1 MTKSYQ
7 EFKNMVLGK
16 AFDVDG
22 WYSAQCWDGY
32 AYYMQYLGYTPAWC
46 TSTGYVQDI
55 YTNMDSNGMK
65 SQCDLVYNLQAGDIV
80 VFPRNS
86 VTPLSHVAIFDS
98 DAGNGYGNFLGQN
111 QTSADASG
119 SAFSIARLP
128 YSATY
133 YYAFRPKIYA
143 QQEAQAKAEAEAKAK
158 AEEEAKK
165 KAEEEA
171 KNSQTPEKVKDETA
185 TFESTVDG
193 LGIRDFPS
201 TRADL
206 SNRVGELD
214 KGDRVTYDSVY
225 NCDNKRWVSYIA
237 YSGNRR
243 YVCIRDYTTGDIY
256 GKAY

>member
-32 AYYMQYLGYTPAWC
+32 AYYMQYLGLKPAWC
-46 TSTGYVQDI
+46 TTTGYVQDI

-65 SQCDLVYNLQAGDIV
+65 EQCDLVYNLQAGDIV

-133 YYAFRPKIYA
+133 YYAFRPKILT
-143 QQEAQAKAEAEAKAK
+143 QQQ
-158 AEEEAKK
+158 
-165 KAEEEA
+165 
-171 KNSQTPEKVKDETA
+171 QTQPKPQPKPETKPNQKPVKVKDESA
-185 TFESTVDG
+185 TFESTVNG
-193 LGIRDFPS
+193 LAVRDFPS
-201 TRADL
+201 TKAEL
-206 SNRVGELD
+206 SHRVAELN
-214 KGDRVTYDSVY
+214 KADRVTYDSVY
-225 NCDNKRWVSYIA
+225 DCDGKRWVSYIG
-237 YSGNRR
+237 YSGKRR
-243 YVCIRDYTTGDIY
+243 YVCIRDYESGDIY

>member
-32 AYYMQYLGYTPAWC
+32 AYYMQYLGLKPAWC

-55 YTNMDSNGMK
+55 YTNMDTNGMK
-65 SQCDLVYNLQAGDIV
+65 EQCDLVYNLQAGDIV

-111 QTSADASG
+111 QRSANASG
-119 SAFSIARLP
+119 SAFSVDKLP

-133 YYAFRPKIYA
+133 HYAFRPKIFA
-143 QQEAQAKAEAEAKAK
+143 QQQQQQAQAKPQTEQKP
-158 AEEEAKK
+158 
-165 KAEEEA
+165 
-171 KNSQTPEKVKDETA
+171 SQKPVKVKDESA
-185 TFESTVDG
+185 TFESIVNG
-193 LGIRDFPS
+193 LAVRDFPS
-201 TRADL
+201 TNNKL
-206 SNRVGELD
+206 STRVAELA

-225 NCDNKRWVSYIA
+225 NCDDKRWVSYIA

-243 YVCIRDYTTGDIY
+243 YVCIRDYKTGDIY

>member
-22 WYSAQCWDGY
+22 AYSAQCWDGY
-32 AYYMQYLGYTPAWC
+32 AYYMQYLGLKPAWC
-46 TSTGYVQDI
+46 TSTGYAQDI
-55 YTNMDSNGMK
+55 YTNMDTNGMK
-65 SQCDLVYNLQAGDIV
+65 EQCDLVYNLQAGDVV

-111 QTSADASG
+111 QRSANASG
-119 SAFSIARLP
+119 SAFSIDKLP

-133 YYAFRPKIYA
+133 HYAFRPKVYSQ
-143 QQEAQAKAEAEAKAK
+143 QQEKPKP
-158 AEEEAKK
+158 
-165 KAEEEA
+165 
-171 KNSQTPEKVKDETA
+171 TPQPKPTQKPVKVKDETA
-185 TFESTVDG
+185 TFESLVNG
-193 LGIRDFPS
+193 LAVRDFPNTNDKLS
-201 TRADL
+201 TRVA
-206 SNRVGELD
+206 ELN

-225 NCDNKRWVSYIA
+225 ECDNRRWVSYIA
-237 YSGNRR
+237 FSGKRR
-243 YVCIRDYTTGDIY
+243 YVCIRDYKTGDVY

>member
-16 AFDVDG
+16 AYDVDG

-32 AYYMQYLGYTPAWC
+32 AYYMQYLGYKPAWC
-46 TSTGYVQDI
+46 TTTGYVQDI
-55 YTNMDSNGMK
+55 YTNMNSNGMTQ
-65 SQCDLVYNLQAGDIV
+65 QCDLVYNLQAGDIV
-80 VFPRNS
+80 VFPRCS
-86 VTPLSHVAIFDS
+86 ATPLSHVAIFDS

-133 YYAFRPKIYA
+133 HYAFRPKIYA
-143 QQEAQAKAEAEAKAK
+143 QQEAEAKAQ
-158 AEEEAKK
+158 AEAEAKK

-171 KNSQTPEKVKDETA
+171 KKSQTPVKVKDESA
-185 TFESTVDG
+185 TFESIVNG
-193 LGIRDFPS
+193 LAVRDFPS
-201 TRADL
+201 TNNQL
-206 SNRVGELD
+206 STRVAELD

-225 NCDNKRWVSYIA
+225 DCDGKRWVSYIG
-237 YSGNRR
+237 YSGKRR
-243 YVCIRDYTTGDIY
+243 YVCIRDYETGDVY

>member
-16 AFDVDG
+16 AYDIDG
-22 WYSAQCWDGY
+22 AYGAQCWDGY
-32 AYYMQYLGYTPAWC
+32 AYYMQYLGYNPAWC
-46 TSTGYVQDI
+46 TSTGYAQDI

-65 SQCDLVYNLQAGDIV
+65 EQCDLVYKLLPGDIV

-111 QTSADASG
+111 QRSATASG
-119 SAFSIARLP
+119 SAFSIDKLP

-133 YYAFRPKIYA
+133 HYAFRPKIYA
-143 QQEAQAKAEAEAKAK
+143 QQQQTQPKPQTEQKP
-158 AEEEAKK
+158 
-165 KAEEEA
+165 
-171 KNSQTPEKVKDETA
+171 SQKPVKVKDESA
-185 TFESTVDG
+185 TFESLVNG
-193 LGIRDFPS
+193 LAVRDFPS
-201 TRADL
+201 TKADL
-206 SNRVGELD
+206 SHRVAELN

-225 NCDNKRWVSYIA
+225 DCDDKRWISYIGF
-237 YSGNRR
+237 SGKRR
-243 YVCIRDYTTGDIY
+243 YVCIRDYKTGDVY

>member
-32 AYYMQYLGYTPAWC
+32 AYYMQYLGLKPAWC
-46 TSTGYVQDI
+46 TTTGYVQDI
-55 YTNMDSNGMK
+55 YTNMNSNGMTQ
-65 SQCDLVYNLQAGDIV
+65 QCDLVYELQPGDIV

-86 VTPLSHVAIFDS
+86 ATPLSHVAIFDS

-119 SAFSIARLP
+119 SAFSIAQLP

-133 YYAFRPKIYA
+133 HYAFRPKIYA
-143 QQEAQAKAEAEAKAK
+143 QQQQ
-158 AEEEAKK
+158 
-165 KAEEEA
+165 
-171 KNSQTPEKVKDETA
+171 SQPKPQQEQKPVKVKDETA
-185 TFESTVDG
+185 TFESTVNG
-193 LGIRDFPS
+193 LAVRDFPS
-201 TRADL
+201 TKADL
-206 SNRVGELD
+206 SNRVAELN
-214 KGDRVTYDSVY
+214 KGNSVTYDSVY
-225 NCDNKRWVSYIA
+225 ECDNKRWISYIGF
-237 YSGNRR
+237 SGKRR
-243 YVCIRDYTTGDIY
+243 YVCIRNYENGDVY

>member
-1 MTKSYQ
+1 MSKSYQ

-32 AYYMQYLGYTPAWC
+32 AYYMQYLGLKPAWC

-65 SQCDLVYNLQAGDIV
+65 TQCDLVYDLKPGDIV

-111 QTSADASG
+111 QTSPDASG

-133 YYAFRPKIYA
+133 YWAFRPKIYA
-143 QQEAQAKAEAEAKAK
+143 QQQQ
-158 AEEEAKK
+158 
-165 KAEEEA
+165 
-171 KNSQTPEKVKDETA
+171 QTQPEPAPAPTATQKPEKVKDETA
-185 TFESTVDG
+185 TFESTVNG
-193 LGIRDFPS
+193 LSIRDFPS
-201 TRADL
+201 TKADL
-206 SNRVGELD
+206 SNRVGQLN
-214 KGDRVTYDSVY
+214 KGDTVTYDSVY
-225 NCDNKRWVSYIA
+225 NCDNKRWISYIG
-237 YSGNRR
+237 YSGKRR
-243 YVCIRDYTTGDIY
+243 YVCIRDYETGDTY

>member
-1 MTKSYQ
+1 
-7 EFKNMVLGK
+7 MVLGK

-32 AYYMQYLGYTPAWC
+32 AYYMQYLGLKPAWC

-65 SQCDLVYNLQAGDIV
+65 EQCDLVYNLQAGDIV
-80 VFPRNS
+80 VFPVNS

-133 YYAFRPKIYA
+133 HYAFRPKIFA
-143 QQEAQAKAEAEAKAK
+143 QQEQ
-158 AEEEAKK
+158 
-165 KAEEEA
+165 
-171 KNSQTPEKVKDETA
+171 QIKVKDESA
-185 TFESTVDG
+185 TFESLVNG
-193 LGIRDFPS
+193 LAVRDFPS
-201 TRADL
+201 TKAEL
-206 SNRVGELD
+206 SHRVAELN
-214 KGDRVTYDSVY
+214 KGDTVTYDSVY
-225 NCDNKRWVSYIA
+225 NCDNKRWISYIA
-237 YSGNRR
+237 FSGKRR
-243 YVCIRDYTTGDIY
+243 YVCIRDYENGDVY

>member
-7 EFKNMVLGK
+7 EFKKMVLGK

-32 AYYMQYLGYTPAWC
+32 AYYMQYLGLKPAWC

-65 SQCDLVYNLQAGDIV
+65 EQCDLVYNLQAGDIV
-80 VFPRNS
+80 VFPVNS

-111 QTSADASG
+111 QRSANSNG
-119 SAFSIARLP
+119 SAFSIDKLP

-133 YYAFRPKIYA
+133 HYAFRPKIFA
-143 QQEAQAKAEAEAKAK
+143 QQTQPKPQPK
-158 AEEEAKK
+158 
-165 KAEEEA
+165 
-171 KNSQTPEKVKDETA
+171 PETKPNQKPVKVKDESA
-185 TFESTVDG
+185 TFESTVNG
-193 LGIRDFPS
+193 LAVRDFPS
-201 TRADL
+201 TKAEL
-206 SNRVGELD
+206 SHRVAELN
-214 KGDRVTYDSVY
+214 KADRVTYDSVY
-225 NCDNKRWVSYIA
+225 DCDGKRWVSYIG
-237 YSGNRR
+237 YSGKRR
-243 YVCIRDYTTGDIY
+243 YVCIRDYKNGDIY

>member
-22 WYSAQCWDGY
+22 WFSAQCWDGY
-32 AYYMQYLGYTPAWC
+32 AYYMQYLGLKPAWC
-46 TSTGYVQDI
+46 TSTGYAQDI

-65 SQCDLVYNLQAGDIV
+65 EQCDLVYNLQPGDIV

-119 SAFSIARLP
+119 SAFSIAQLP

-133 YYAFRPKIYA
+133 HYAFRPKIFV
-143 QQEAQAKAEAEAKAK
+143 QQQQQ
-158 AEEEAKK
+158 
-165 KAEEEA
+165 
-171 KNSQTPEKVKDETA
+171 SQPKPEPKPQQSQKPVKVKDESA
-185 TFESTVDG
+185 TFESIVNG
-193 LGIRDFPS
+193 LAVRDFPS
-201 TRADL
+201 TNNKL
-206 SNRVGELD
+206 STRVAELN
-214 KGDRVTYDSVY
+214 KGDRVAYDSVY
-225 NCDNKRWVSYIA
+225 NCDDKRWVSYIG
-237 YSGNRR
+237 YSGKRR
-243 YVCIRDYTTGDIY
+243 YVCIRDYENGDIY

>member
-7 EFKNMVLGK
+7 EFKNHVLGK

-32 AYYMQYLGYTPAWC
+32 AYYMQYLGLKPAWC

-65 SQCDLVYNLQAGDIV
+65 EQCDLVYNLQAGDIV
-80 VFPRNS
+80 VFPVNS

-111 QTSADASG
+111 QRSANSSG
-119 SAFSIARLP
+119 SAFSIDKLP

-133 YYAFRPKIYA
+133 HYAFRPKIFT
-143 QQEAQAKAEAEAKAK
+143 QQQ
-158 AEEEAKK
+158 
-165 KAEEEA
+165 
-171 KNSQTPEKVKDETA
+171 SQTKPQPQQTPTQKPVKVKDETA
-185 TFESTVDG
+185 TFESSVNG
-193 LGIRDFPS
+193 LGVRDFPS
-201 TRADL
+201 TKPEL
-206 SNRVGELD
+206 SHRVAELN

-225 NCDNKRWVSYIA
+225 DCDNKRWVSYIA
-237 YSGNRR
+237 FSGKRR
-243 YVCIRDYTTGDIY
+243 YVCIRDYKTGDIY

>member
-1 MTKSYQ
+1 MAKSYQ

-32 AYYMQYLGYTPAWC
+32 AYYMQYLGLNPAWC

-65 SQCDLVYNLQAGDIV
+65 EQCDLVYNLQAGDIV
-80 VFPRNS
+80 VFPVNS

-111 QTSADASG
+111 QRSANSSG
-119 SAFSIARLP
+119 SAFSIDKMP

-133 YYAFRPKIYA
+133 HYAFRPKIFA
-143 QQEAQAKAEAEAKAK
+143 QQQQQQAQPKPQPEQKP
-158 AEEEAKK
+158 
-165 KAEEEA
+165 
-171 KNSQTPEKVKDETA
+171 SQKPVKVKDETA
-185 TFESTVDG
+185 TFESLVNG
-193 LGIRDFPS
+193 LGVRDFPS
-201 TRADL
+201 AKAEL
-206 SNRVGELD
+206 SHRVAELN

-225 NCDNKRWVSYIA
+225 NCDNKRWVSYIGF
-237 YSGNRR
+237 SGNRR
-243 YVCIRDYTTGDIY
+243 YVCIRDYKSGDVY

>member
-1 MTKSYQ
+1 MSKSYQ

-22 WYSAQCWDGY
+22 AYSAQCWDGY
-32 AYYMQYLGYTPAWC
+32 AYYMQYLGLKPAWC
-46 TSTGYVQDI
+46 TTTGYAQDI

-65 SQCDLVYNLQAGDIV
+65 TQTDLVTSLQPGDIV

-133 YYAFRPKIYA
+133 HYAFRPKIFA
-143 QQEAQAKAEAEAKAK
+143 QQQQQAQPKPQPK
-158 AEEEAKK
+158 
-165 KAEEEA
+165 
-171 KNSQTPEKVKDETA
+171 PEQKPNQKPVKVKDETA
-185 TFESTVDG
+185 TFESLVNA
-193 LGIRDFPS
+193 LSIRDFPS
-201 TRADL
+201 TKAEL
-206 SNRVGELD
+206 SHRVSELN

-225 NCDNKRWVSYIA
+225 DCDGKRWVSYIG

-243 YVCIRDYTTGDIY
+243 YVCIRDYKNGDVY

>member
-1 MTKSYQ
+1 MSKSYQ

-16 AFDVDG
+16 AFDIDG

-32 AYYMQYLGYTPAWC
+32 AYYMQYLGLKPAWC

-65 SQCDLVYNLQAGDIV
+65 EQTDLVYNLQPGDIV

-133 YYAFRPKIYA
+133 YWAFRPKVLS
-143 QQEAQAKAEAEAKAK
+143 QQTQAKPAPKPAPKPTQK
-158 AEEEAKK
+158 
-165 KAEEEA
+165 
-171 KNSQTPEKVKDETA
+171 PEKVKDEKA
-185 TFESTVDG
+185 TFESTVNG
-193 LGIRDFPS
+193 LAIRDFPS
-201 TRADL
+201 TKADL
-206 SNRVGELD
+206 SHRVAELN

-225 NCDNKRWVSYIA
+225 NSDNKRWISYIG
-237 YSGNRR
+237 YSGKRR
-243 YVCIRDYTTGDIY
+243 YVCIRDYESGDVY

>member
-7 EFKNMVLGK
+7 EFKNNVLGK

-32 AYYMQYLGYTPAWC
+32 AYYMQYLGLKPAWC
-46 TSTGYVQDI
+46 TTTGYVQDI
-55 YTNMDSNGMK
+55 YTNMESNGMK
-65 SQCDLVYNLQAGDIV
+65 EQCDLVYNLQAGDIV

-133 YYAFRPKIYA
+133 YYAFRPKIFT
-143 QQEAQAKAEAEAKAK
+143 QQ
-158 AEEEAKK
+158 
-165 KAEEEA
+165 
-171 KNSQTPEKVKDETA
+171 SQPKPQPKPEQKPTQKPVKVKDETA
-185 TFESTVDG
+185 TFESLVNG
-193 LGIRDFPS
+193 LAVRDFPS
-201 TRADL
+201 TKAEL
-206 SNRVGELD
+206 SHRVSELN

-225 NCDNKRWVSYIA
+225 DCDAKRWVSYVG
-237 YSGNRR
+237 YSGKRR
-243 YVCIRDYTTGDIY
+243 FVCIRDYENGDVY

>member
-22 WYSAQCWDGY
+22 AYGAQCWDGY
-32 AYYMQYLGYTPAWC
+32 AYYMQYLGYKAAWC
-46 TSTGYVQDI
+46 TSTGYAQDI

-65 SQCDLVYNLQAGDIV
+65 EQTDLVYNLQAGDIV

-98 DAGNGYGNFLGQN
+98 DAGNGYGNFLGEN
-111 QTSADASG
+111 QRSANSSG
-119 SAFSIARLP
+119 SAFSIDKLP

-133 YYAFRPKIYA
+133 HYAFRPKIFA
-143 QQEAQAKAEAEAKAK
+143 QQQQQQAQPKPQPEQKP
-158 AEEEAKK
+158 
-165 KAEEEA
+165 
-171 KNSQTPEKVKDETA
+171 SQKPVKVKDESA
-185 TFESTVDG
+185 TFESLVNG
-193 LGIRDFPS
+193 LAVRDFPS
-201 TRADL
+201 TKPKL
-206 SNRVGELD
+206 SNRVAELN

-225 NCDNKRWVSYIA
+225 DCDGKRWVSYIA
-237 YSGNRR
+237 FSGKRR
-243 YVCIRDYTTGDIY
+243 YVCIRDYESGDVY

>member
-32 AYYMQYLGYTPAWC
+32 AYYMQYLGLKPAWC

-55 YTNMDSNGMK
+55 YTNMDSNDMK
-65 SQCDLVYNLQAGDIV
+65 AQCDLVYNLQPGDIV

-133 YYAFRPKIYA
+133 HYANSNKHPQNHKTT
-143 QQEAQAKAEAEAKAK
+143 
-158 AEEEAKK
+158 
-165 KAEEEA
+165 
-171 KNSQTPEKVKDETA
+171 KNQRKN
-185 TFESTVDG
+185 
-193 LGIRDFPS
+193 L
-201 TRADL
+201 
-206 SNRVGELD
+206 
-214 KGDRVTYDSVY
+214 
-225 NCDNKRWVSYIA
+225 
-237 YSGNRR
+237 
-243 YVCIRDYTTGDIY
+243 
-256 GKAY
+256 

>member
-32 AYYMQYLGYTPAWC
+32 AYYMQYLGYKPAWC
-46 TSTGYVQDI
+46 TTTGYVQDI

-65 SQCDLVYNLQAGDIV
+65 TQCDLVTRLQPGDIV
-80 VFPRNS
+80 VFPVCS
-86 VTPLSHVAIFDS
+86 TTPLSHVAIFDS

-111 QTSADASG
+111 QRSANSSG
-119 SAFSIARLP
+119 SPFSIDKMP

-143 QQEAQAKAEAEAKAK
+143 QQQQAQPK
-158 AEEEAKK
+158 
-165 KAEEEA
+165 
-171 KNSQTPEKVKDETA
+171 PEQKPTQKPVKVKDETA
-185 TFESTVDG
+185 TFESLVNG
-193 LGIRDFPS
+193 LAVRDFPS
-201 TRADL
+201 TKSEL
-206 SNRVGELD
+206 SHRVAELN
-214 KGDRVTYDSVY
+214 KGGRVTYDSVWD
-225 NCDNKRWVSYIA
+225 CDNKRWVSYIG
-237 YSGNRR
+237 YSGKRR
-243 YVCIRDYTTGDIY
+243 YVCIRNYKNGDIY

>member
-1 MTKSYQ
+1 MSKSYQ

-32 AYYMQYLGYTPAWC
+32 AYYMQYLGLKPAWC

-65 SQCDLVYNLQAGDIV
+65 TQCDLVYNLQAGDIV

-111 QTSADASG
+111 QRSANASG
-119 SAFSIARLP
+119 SAFSIDKLP

-143 QQEAQAKAEAEAKAK
+143 QQEAQAKAEEEAKKK

-171 KNSQTPEKVKDETA
+171 KKSQTPVKVKDETA
-185 TFESTVDG
+185 TFESLVNG
-193 LGIRDFPS
+193 LAVRDFPS
-201 TRADL
+201 TNNQL
-206 SNRVGELD
+206 SNRVAQLD
-214 KGDRVTYDSVY
+214 AGDKVTYDSVY
-225 NCDNKRWVSYIA
+225 NCDNKRWISYVG

-243 YVCIRDYTTGDIY
+243 YVCIRDYESGDIY

>member
-1 MTKSYQ
+1 MSKSYQ

-32 AYYMQYLGYTPAWC
+32 AYYMQYLGLKPAWC
-46 TSTGYVQDI
+46 TTTGYVQDI

-65 SQCDLVYNLQAGDIV
+65 EQCDLVYNLQAGDIV
-80 VFPRNS
+80 VFPVNS

-111 QTSADASG
+111 QRSANSSG
-119 SAFSIARLP
+119 SAFSIDKMP

-133 YYAFRPKIYA
+133 YWGFRPKIFA
-143 QQEAQAKAEAEAKAK
+143 QQQQQAQPKPQPK
-158 AEEEAKK
+158 
-165 KAEEEA
+165 
-171 KNSQTPEKVKDETA
+171 PEQKPDQKPVKVKDEAA
-185 TFESTVDG
+185 TFESLVNG
-193 LGIRDFPS
+193 LAVRDFPS
-201 TRADL
+201 TNNKL
-206 SNRVGELD
+206 STRVAELN

-225 NCDNKRWVSYIA
+225 DCDGKRWISYIG

-243 YVCIRDYTTGDIY
+243 YVCIRNYKNGDVY

>member
-16 AFDVDG
+16 AIDVDG

-32 AYYMQYLGYTPAWC
+32 AYYMQYLGLKPAWC

-55 YTNMDSNGMK
+55 YTNMNSNGMK
-65 SQCDLVYNLQAGDIV
+65 EQCDLVYNLQAGDIV

-133 YYAFRPKIYA
+133 HCAFRPKIFA
-143 QQEAQAKAEAEAKAK
+143 QQQQQAQAKPQPKPEQKPQP
-158 AEEEAKK
+158 
-165 KAEEEA
+165 
-171 KNSQTPEKVKDETA
+171 SQKPVKVKDETA
-185 TFESTVDG
+185 TFESLVNG
-193 LGIRDFPS
+193 LAIRDFPS
-201 TRADL
+201 TKPEL
-206 SNRVGELD
+206 SHRVAGLN

-225 NCDNKRWVSYIA
+225 DCDGKRWISYIA
-237 YSGNRR
+237 FSGKRR
-243 YVCIRDYTTGDIY
+243 YVCIRDYTNGDIY

>member
-7 EFKNMVLGK
+7 EFKNIVLGK

-32 AYYMQYLGYTPAWC
+32 AYYMQYLGLKPAWC

-65 SQCDLVYNLQAGDIV
+65 EQCDLVYNLKPGDIV
-80 VFPRNS
+80 VFPVNS

-111 QTSADASG
+111 QRSSNSSG
-119 SAFSIARLP
+119 SAFSIDKLP

-133 YYAFRPKIYA
+133 HYAFRPKIFA
-143 QQEAQAKAEAEAKAK
+143 QQQQQQQ
-158 AEEEAKK
+158 
-165 KAEEEA
+165 
-171 KNSQTPEKVKDETA
+171 SQPKPEPKPQPSQKPVKVKDESA
-185 TFESTVDG
+185 TFESLVNG
-193 LGIRDFPS
+193 LAVRDFPS
-201 TRADL
+201 TNNNL
-206 SNRVGELD
+206 STRVAKLN
-214 KGDRVTYDSVY
+214 KADRVTYDSVY
-225 NCDNKRWVSYIA
+225 ECDNKRWISYVG
-237 YSGNRR
+237 YSGKRR
-243 YVCIRDYTTGDIY
+243 YVCIRDYKNGDVY

>member
-7 EFKNMVLGK
+7 EFKNMVIGK

-32 AYYMQYLGYTPAWC
+32 AYYMQYLGLKPAWC
-46 TSTGYVQDI
+46 TTTGYVQDI
-55 YTNMDSNGMK
+55 YTNMNSNGMTQ
-65 SQCDLVYNLQAGDIV
+65 QCDLVYELQPGDIV

-119 SAFSIARLP
+119 SAFSIAQLP

-133 YYAFRPKIYA
+133 HYAFRPKIYA
-143 QQEAQAKAEAEAKAK
+143 QQQQ
-158 AEEEAKK
+158 
-165 KAEEEA
+165 
-171 KNSQTPEKVKDETA
+171 SQPKPQQEQKPVKVKDETA
-185 TFESTVDG
+185 TFESTVNG
-193 LGIRDFPS
+193 LAVRDFPS
-201 TRADL
+201 TKADL
-206 SNRVGELD
+206 SNRVAELN
-214 KGDRVTYDSVY
+214 KGNSVTYDSVY
-225 NCDNKRWVSYIA
+225 ECDNKRWISYIGF
-237 YSGNRR
+237 SGKRR
-243 YVCIRDYTTGDIY
+243 YVCIRNYENGDVY

>member
-22 WYSAQCWDGY
+22 WYGAQCWDGY
-32 AYYMQYLGYTPAWC
+32 AYYMQYLALKPAWC
-46 TSTGYVQDI
+46 TTTGYVQDI

-65 SQCDLVYNLQAGDIV
+65 EQCDLVYDLQAGDIV

-98 DAGNGYGNFLGQN
+98 DAGNGNGNFLGQN
-111 QTSADASG
+111 QTSSDASG
-119 SAFSIARLP
+119 SAFSIAQLP

-133 YYAFRPKIYA
+133 HYAFRPKILA
-143 QQEAQAKAEAEAKAK
+143 QQQAEQNPKP
-158 AEEEAKK
+158 
-165 KAEEEA
+165 
-171 KNSQTPEKVKDETA
+171 QPEQKPVKVKDETA
-185 TFESTVDG
+185 TFESLVNG
-193 LGIRDFPS
+193 LAVRDFPS
-201 TRADL
+201 TKSEL
-206 SNRVGELD
+206 SHRVSALN

-225 NCDNKRWVSYIA
+225 ECDDKRWISYVG
-237 YSGNRR
+237 YSGKRR
-243 YVCIRDYTTGDIY
+243 YVCIRDYKNGDVY